1 MAVSLFLVG
10 AAGVIVRD
18 RSVLLLKRSRHKDY
32 APGEWDLVSGRVERG
47 EDVREALSR
56 EIAEECGLA
65 VEILQP
71 IDTWRMQRG
80 EYELIGVI
88 HLCRYVGG
96 EVRLSEEHEEFR
108 WVPFEAIDT
117 VPLHANF
124 RRAVFHAAAQ
134 HSMLQRMKTQT
145 TVTIA
150 EESPRQNE
158 VAALLRESD
167 AFSAAL
173 YPPASI
179 HMIFADELAEPNVRF
194 LVARTDGRAVGC
206 AALVLG
212 QGGQAEIKRM
222 FVSDSARGTGVGRA
236 LMDALEAIGAREG
249 VRLIQLETGTK
260 NLDALSLYRRF
271 GYRQRGPFGDY
282 PIDDPLSVYMEKAY

>member
-1 MAVSLFLVG
+1 
-10 AAGVIVRD
+10 
-18 RSVLLLKRSRHKDY
+18 
-32 APGEWDLVSGRVERG
+32 
-47 EDVREALSR
+47 
-56 EIAEECGLA
+56 
-65 VEILQP
+65 
-71 IDTWRMQRG
+71 
-80 EYELIGVI
+80 
-88 HLCRYVGG
+88 
-96 EVRLSEEHEEFR
+96 
-108 WVPFEAIDT
+108 
-117 VPLHANF
+117 
-124 RRAVFHAAAQ
+124 
-134 HSMLQRMKTQT
+134 MLQRMKTKVA
-145 TVTIA
+145 VTIA

-158 VAALLRESD
+158 VGALLRESD

-194 LVARTDGRAVGC
+194 LVARSDGRAVGC

-222 FVSDSARGTGVGRA
+222 FVSDSARSTGVGRA
-236 LMDALEAIGAREG
+236 LMDSIEAIGAREG

-260 NLDALSLYRRF
+260 NLEALSLYRRF